1 MKSET
6 SLANPLI
13 RRRVDQMRAILA
25 CYNDDD
31 DEGPEVSAGPEE
43 RLVVDGRG
51 VGVLVGPRCVVRLA
65 RGSS

>member
-25 CYNDDD
+25 CYDDD
-31 DEGPEVSAGPEE
+31 DDGPEVAAGPEE